1 MARTRLS
8 SRSMSRALSLLSLLA
23 MGVATGC
30 GGATI
35 FQGAT
40 PIQIAATPLPPP
52 PPPAPPP
59 VVVAPKPP
67 PRVELVNNEIVIHE
81 KVQFDLDKAIIL
93 PVSDSLLDEVADV
106 IGKNPQIKKIEIQG
120 HASAEGKEKH
130 NVVLSD
136 ARAKA
141 VMAYLVSKGVS
152 KDILAAKG
160 YGSSVP
166 LADNSTEAGRETNRR
181 VQFIVTDQ
189 TVTEKKVETDPT
201 TGKSRVIEE
210 KKTEKTQ

>member
-1 MARTRLS
+1 MARKRRS
-8 SRSMSRALSLLSLLA
+8 SRSISLTLSLLA
-23 MGVATGC
+23 IGVATGC
-30 GGATI
+30 GGATA

-40 PIQIAATPLPPP
+40 PILIAATPLPPP
-52 PPPAPPP
+52 PPPPPPPP
-59 VVVAPKPP
+59 VVEAPKPQ

-93 PVSDSLLDEVADV
+93 PVSDGLLDEVADV

-120 HASAEGKEKH
+120 HASSEGKEKH

-141 VMAYLVSKGVS
+141 VMTYLVSKSVS

-166 LADNSTEAGRETNRR
+166 LADNTTEEGRETNRR
-181 VQFIVTDQ
+181 VQFMITNQ

-201 TGKSRVIEE
+201 TGKSRVLEE
-210 KKTEKTQ
+210 KKTEKVTQ

>member
-1 MARTRLS
+1 MRLS
-8 SRSMSRALSLLSLLA
+8 SRSISWALSLLA
-23 MGVATGC
+23 MGVAAGC
-30 GGATI
+30 GGVTA

-40 PIQIAATPLPPP
+40 PIQIAGTPLPKPPP
-52 PPPAPPP
+52 PPPPP
-59 VVVAPKPP
+59 VVEAPKPP

-93 PVSDSLLDEVADV
+93 PVSDSLLDEVAAV
-106 IGKNPQIKKIEIQG
+106 IVKNAQIKKIEIQG
-120 HASAEGKEKH
+120 HASSDGKEKH

-141 VMAYLVSKGVS
+141 VMAYLVKKGVS
-152 KDILAAKG
+152 KDTLTAKG

-181 VQFIVTDQ
+181 VQFMVTSQ
-189 TVTEKKVETDPT
+189 TVTEKKVEIDPT
-201 TGKSRVIEE
+201 TGKQRVLEE
-210 KKTEKTQ
+210 KKTEKVSQ

>member
-1 MARTRLS
+1 MLRARIGFESGFWAISFLAIGLS
-8 SRSMSRALSLLSLLA
+8 TA
-23 MGVATGC
+23 C
-30 GGATI
+30 GGATT

-40 PIQIAATPLPPP
+40 PIEIAATPLPPP
-52 PPPAPPP
+52 PPPPPPPP
-59 VVVAPKPP
+59 VVAAPKPP

-106 IGKNPQIKKIEIQG
+106 IGKNPQITKIEIQG
-120 HASAEGKEKH
+120 HASSEGKAKH
-130 NVVLSD
+130 NTVLSD

-152 KDILAAKG
+152 KNMLTAKG

-166 LADNSTEAGRETNRR
+166 LADNSTEEGRETNRR
-181 VQFIVTDQ
+181 VQFMITNQ
-189 TVTEKKVETDPT
+189 TVTEKKVEIDPT
-201 TGKSRVIEE
+201 TGKQRVLEE
-210 KKTEKTQ
+210 KKTEKVTQ